1 MILVEQQGQLRG
13 LITIKDILK
22 EIITHEQEQSPKGSR
37 LDAELEESLEEAQEW
52 LQEKFSLVKR
62 RFKSDVDR
70 GDAAEHGVERPGGS
84 VLFDATNS
92 EPPSGA
98 YRPSEKLGNAF
109 EMSAR

>member
-13 LITIKDILK
+13 LITIKDILN

-62 RFKSDVDR
+62 RFKSDIDR
-70 GDAAEHGVERPGGS
+70 GDAAQHGSDSRGNS
-84 VLFDATNS
+84 VLFDAASS